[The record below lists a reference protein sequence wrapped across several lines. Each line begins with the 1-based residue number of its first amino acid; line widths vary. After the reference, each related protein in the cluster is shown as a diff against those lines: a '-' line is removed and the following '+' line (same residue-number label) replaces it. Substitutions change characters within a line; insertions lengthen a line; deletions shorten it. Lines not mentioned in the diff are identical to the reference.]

1 MAIVNVTICQ
11 LCSIPTISLIT
22 RFLYLEVRLYKQLGC
37 RCRQGFVQQARA
49 TREKLLCSTTT
60 GVTTAT
66 AGGHHSANV
75 RMLENTVASSTTRG
89 EVDYTKR
96 GGTRVAETALE
107 PQLFIVIYNWTEI
120 IPTRNRMKMPLGK

>member
-1 MAIVNVTICQ
+1 
-11 LCSIPTISLIT
+11 
-22 RFLYLEVRLYKQLGC
+22 
-37 RCRQGFVQQARA
+37 
-49 TREKLLCSTTT
+49 
-60 GVTTAT
+60 
-66 AGGHHSANV
+66 
-75 RMLENTVASSTTRG
+75 MLENTVASSTTRR